1 MKCSKADLPI
11 DNLPDSL
18 SAERKNVVKKACSLV
33 GKLTYFWGG
42 KSSAIGWDSEWGK
55 MKLVTAEGSRS
66 SGCMRPYGLDCSGFV
81 TWAFHNAGFSESAI
95 GHGASTQA
103 SKGTRIS
110 WSYAQPGDLAVYD
123 DKSHIG
129 IIGGRDSSG
138 NILVIHCSSGANN
151 VVITTGGF
159 GFVVRPNCY

>member
-1 MKCSKADLPI
+1 
-11 DNLPDSL
+11 
-18 SAERKNVVKKACSLV
+18 
-33 GKLTYFWGG
+33 
-42 KSSAIGWDSEWGK
+42 
-55 MKLVTAEGSRS
+55 MKLVTSEGSRS
-66 SGCMRPYGLDCSGFV
+66 TGCMRLFGLDCSGFV
-81 TWAFHNAGFSESAI
+81 TRAFHNAGFSESAI